1 MKVIMATG
9 NKNKVREVQEILQ
22 GTGIEIISMKDAG
35 VDVEIIE
42 NGKTFEENA
51 AIKAE
56 TVCAASGCITIAD
69 DSGLEVDWLGGAPG
83 IYSSRFMGE
92 DTSYDIK
99 NAAIIEKLKDAKGD
113 ERSARFICAMAIAYP
128 DAPTK
133 VFEGVFEGQIAYA
146 PAGPNGFGYD
156 PIFYVPE
163 LGCTSAELSEEE
175 KNAVSH
181 RGKALRLAAAALTE

>member
-83 IYSSRFMGE
+83 I
-92 DTSYDIK
+92 
-99 NAAIIEKLKDAKGD
+99 
-113 ERSARFICAMAIAYP
+113 
-128 DAPTK
+128 
-133 VFEGVFEGQIAYA
+133 
-146 PAGPNGFGYD
+146 
-156 PIFYVPE
+156 
-163 LGCTSAELSEEE
+163 
-175 KNAVSH
+175 
-181 RGKALRLAAAALTE
+181 